1 MLPAAVSMFTEDEEN
16 EMKKA
21 GFDPL
26 LIGVLLAAGFGP
38 KAFRKFKKTPT
49 YKKTQAQVK
58 ADPVKTAPDSVKAEK
73 INEGTTDNP
82 FIPPSRASQAM
93 RYAKEF
99 VSDALVPLSRKLKN
113 ISPQINAIFQTA
125 RRHNK

>member
-1 MLPAAVSMFTEDEEN
+1 
-16 EMKKA
+16 MKKA

-58 ADPVKTAPDSVKAEK
+58 ADPVKTAPDSVKAE
-73 INEGTTDNP
+73 
-82 FIPPSRASQAM
+82 R
-93 RYAKEF
+93 
-99 VSDALVPLSRKLKN
+99 
-113 ISPQINAIFQTA
+113 
-125 RRHNK
+125 

>member
-1 MLPAAVSMFTEDEEN
+1 MIVA
-16 EMKKA
+16 
-21 GFDPL
+21 
-26 LIGVLLAAGFGP
+26 LIAAGLGVRGFS
-38 KAFRKFKKTPT
+38 KFKKTPL
-49 YKKTQAQVK
+49 YKRTEAQVK

-73 INEGTTDNP
+73 INEGTADNP

-113 ISPQINAIFQTA
+113 ISPQINAIFRQHE
-125 RRHNK
+125 RHNK

>member
-1 MLPAAVSMFTEDEEN
+1 M
-16 EMKKA
+16 
-21 GFDPL
+21 
-26 LIGVLLAAGFGP
+26 
-38 KAFRKFKKTPT
+38 
-49 YKKTQAQVK
+49 
-58 ADPVKTAPDSVKAEK
+58 KAEK

-113 ISPQINAIFQTA
+113 ISPQINAIFRQHEGTINKTTREYLDRTA
-125 RRHNK
+125 PFITSMTKRLKGNKKKKRV